1 MKLAQGEYV
10 ALEKIENLYGASPVV
25 GQIYVHGDSLEP
37 YLLAVVIPDPV
48 QLAAVVSSLTSTTV
62 KPDDFE
68 TLVKACKDERVN
80 KHILTT
86 LTQEA
91 KRSGLKG
98 CALQLAWK
106 YSKIW

>member
-25 GQIYVHGDSLEP
+25 GQIYVHGDSLQS
-37 YLLAVVIPDPV
+37 YLLAIVIPDPV
-48 QLAAVVSSLTSTTV
+48 QLATIVSSLTGARV

-68 TLVKACKDERVN
+68 TLLKACKDERVN
-80 KHILTT
+80 KHFLTT

-91 KRSGLKG
+91 KRNGLKG
-98 CALQLAWK
+98 CAP
-106 YSKIW
+106 